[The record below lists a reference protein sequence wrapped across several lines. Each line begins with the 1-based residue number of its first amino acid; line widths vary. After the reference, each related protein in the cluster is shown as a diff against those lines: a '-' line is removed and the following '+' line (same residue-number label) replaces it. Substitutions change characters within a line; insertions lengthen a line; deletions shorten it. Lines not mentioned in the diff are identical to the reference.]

1 MFYIDEDQNITL
13 TRSDSARIELTVYN
27 EAGEAYDFSNDLTQF
42 TVKRNTVTEDIIFQ
56 KTFTGGVIT
65 IDPSDTKDLYYDDMV
80 YDVQLITPDNDVY
93 TVIDPAKFILGKEVN
108 FNVSRS

>member
-13 TRSDSARIELTVYN
+13 TRSDSARIELTVLN
-27 EAGEAYDFSNDLTQF
+27 EAGETYDFSNDLTQF

-56 KTFTGGVIT
+56 KTFTGGIIT
-65 IDPSDTKDLYYDDMV
+65 IDPEDTVHLFYDDLV
-80 YDVQLITPDNDVY
+80 YDVQLITQTNEVY
-93 TVIDPAKFILGKEVN
+93 TVIGPAKFIIGKEVN